1 MKLNPDYII
10 QQNDYET
17 VLVPVGDTSFSGIGR
32 GNATLGVILTK
43 LENDISEQEIID
55 ALAKEYDAPVNLITK
70 DVRRILD
77 QLRSIGALDE

>member
-1 MKLNPDYII
+1 MKLNSDFVV

-32 GNATLGVILTK
+32 GNATLGVILTQ
-43 LENDISEQEIID
+43 LEHDVTEQEIID
-55 ALAKEYDAPVNLITK
+55 TLAKEYDAPVNVIAQ

-77 QLRSIGALDE
+77 QLRSIGAIDE